1 MADPPGDQPQNGE
14 NTQQQEPPR
23 QPSQPD
29 ARGQQPEAA
38 PPVVFEPDGGQG
50 PDQDG
55 SISGEFPDQQPRST
69 MYQPQEPRLSVY
81 DQPDGRGGMYQPQQ
95 ARGALFQARGAMPF
109 QQQQPQ
115 LLQPP
120 SLARGSF
127 PQIQD
132 PMGGMYQDQ
141 MQQQQPVT
149 RGSFHVPMS
158 RGSQIMQ
165 QESLAHGP
173 YQTHEPGIGLYQ
185 LGATLMEDQIPDP
198 GPRALA
204 IKNAK
209 AYLLKTSLKTGV
221 SLYDHLADMLAKIL
235 DERPENPADIIENI
249 SKEVKC
255 ARFQKKLD
263 TLRDEYEKHPTF
275 ELAEIYKALFQ
286 KAGGE
291 GTDQE
296 MEEEMPET
304 PLPNVMET
312 AFYFEQAGIGLS
324 LEEYYHI
331 FLALKQLVNT
341 HPIQTCRFWGKIL
354 GIEANYIVAEIE
366 FREGEEEEEAE
377 EEELGEEGQK
387 EGSEG
392 RDEDED
398 EEEEKDEPPK
408 PNYKPPP
415 VIPKEDNRTGANK
428 YTYFVCNE
436 AGKPWV
442 RLPHVTPAQIVN
454 ARKIKKYF
462 TGRLDAPIVS
472 YPPFPG
478 NESNYLRAQIAR
490 ISAAT
495 HISPLGF
502 YQFGEE
508 EGDEEE
514 EGGAGRD
521 SYEENPDFEPIS
533 VPELIESLANW
544 VHHVQNILMQGRCTW
559 VNPYQKSEEEE
570 EEDEEEE
577 RPDEQEESQ
586 EVGPPLLTPLSE
598 DADIQHIPP
607 WSAETSTNLV
617 PQYALAVL
625 QANLWP
631 GAHAFAIGR
640 KFDNIYIGWGH
651 KYSAENFSP
660 QLPPPVQTE
669 YLSGPEITET
679 TDPTVEE
686 EMALK
691 AAQEEAL
698 AAEEMEEMD
707 EEEDEEDDD

>member
-1 MADPPGDQPQNGE
+1 MADPPSDQLQNGE
-14 NTQQQEPPR
+14 NPQQQEPPR

-29 ARGQQPEAA
+29 PGGLQPEAA
-38 PPVVFEPDGGQG
+38 PPVISEPEGGQG

-55 SISGEFPDQQPRST
+55 SISGEYPDQLPRGS

-81 DQPDGRGGMYQPQQ
+81 EQPDGRGGMYQPHQ
-95 ARGALFQARGAMPF
+95 ARGALFQARGGVPW

-120 SLARGSF
+120 TLPRGSL

-132 PMGGMYQDQ
+132 PMGAMYQDQ
-141 MQQQQPVT
+141 MQQPVT
-149 RGSFHVPMS
+149 RGSFHVPVS

-165 QESLAHGP
+165 QESLVHGP
-173 YQTHEPGIGLYQ
+173 YQAHEPGIGLYQ

-275 ELAEIYKALFQ
+275 ELAEMYKTLFQ
-286 KAGGE
+286 KGGGE

-296 MEEEMPET
+296 MEEE
-304 PLPNVMET
+304 L
-312 AFYFEQAGIGLS
+312 
-324 LEEYYHI
+324 
-331 FLALKQLVNT
+331 
-341 HPIQTCRFWGKIL
+341 
-354 GIEANYIVAEIE
+354 
-366 FREGEEEEEAE
+366 
-377 EEELGEEGQK
+377 
-387 EGSEG
+387 
-392 RDEDED
+392 
-398 EEEEKDEPPK
+398 
-408 PNYKPPP
+408 
-415 VIPKEDNRTGANK
+415 
-428 YTYFVCNE
+428 
-436 AGKPWV
+436 
-442 RLPHVTPAQIVN
+442 
-454 ARKIKKYF
+454 
-462 TGRLDAPIVS
+462 
-472 YPPFPG
+472 
-478 NESNYLRAQIAR
+478 
-490 ISAAT
+490 
-495 HISPLGF
+495 
-502 YQFGEE
+502 
-508 EGDEEE
+508 
-514 EGGAGRD
+514 
-521 SYEENPDFEPIS
+521 
-533 VPELIESLANW
+533 
-544 VHHVQNILMQGRCTW
+544 GRCTW

-598 DADIQHIPP
+598 DADIQNIPP

-631 GAHAFAIGR
+631 GAYAFAIGR
-640 KFDNIYIGWGH
+640 RFDNIYIGWGH

-660 QLPPPVQTE
+660 QLPPLVQTE